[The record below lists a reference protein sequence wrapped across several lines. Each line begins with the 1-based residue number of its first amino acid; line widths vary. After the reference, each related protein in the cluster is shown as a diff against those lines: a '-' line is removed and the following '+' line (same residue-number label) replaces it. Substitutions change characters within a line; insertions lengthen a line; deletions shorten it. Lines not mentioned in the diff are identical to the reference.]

1 MKQRDL
7 ILAIL
12 VVTIW
17 GANFTVVKLGLNGIP
32 PMLMVSLRFVLVIF
46 PAIFFVR
53 RPEVSPLYWVTYG
66 ATVGIGQ
73 FASLFYAMHIG
84 MPAGVASVAL
94 QSQAFFTFLFAA
106 ILLGER
112 ISSAQLTGLVV
123 SSFGLYFVWSG
134 SGSTDDIL
142 NIPPFAFL
150 LSIIGAAF
158 WGVSNIVVRKAAAS
172 AAKEG
177 KKLDILSLIIWSSL
191 VPPIPLFIFA
201 LILNSPQDVINVVK
215 NLDFISISTLV
226 YLAYGATIFGFGVW
240 SRLLARYPASQVA
253 PLSFLV
259 PVTGIL
265 TAWIVLGEQLYP
277 VQWGGCVLVII
288 GLLVSS
294 FGFPGFL
301 RPRK

>member
-53 RPEVSPLYWVTYG
+53 RPAVSPRYWVTYG

-112 ISSAQLTGLVV
+112 ISTAKLAGLVV
-123 SSFGLYFVWSG
+123 SSFGLYFVWFG
-134 SGSTDDIL
+134 SGTTDDIL
-142 NIPPFAFL
+142 SIPPFAFL

-201 LILNSPQDVINVVK
+201 LILNSPQDVINVFK
-215 NLDFISISTLV
+215 NLDFMSISTLV

-265 TAWIVLGEQLYP
+265 TAWIVLGEQLFP
-277 VQWGGCVLVII
+277 LQWGGCVLVII

-294 FGFPGFL
+294 FGFPNFF
-301 RPRK
+301 RSRK